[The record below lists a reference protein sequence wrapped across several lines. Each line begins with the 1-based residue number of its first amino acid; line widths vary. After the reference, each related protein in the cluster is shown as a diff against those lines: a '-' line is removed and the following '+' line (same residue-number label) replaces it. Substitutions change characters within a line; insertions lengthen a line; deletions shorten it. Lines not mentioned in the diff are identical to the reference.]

1 MAQIK
6 VSDQITLKSIVVS
19 AAPLA
24 KPIEVATNH
33 LVVIDCSG
41 SMAWELPKIRDQLK
55 KKLPKLL
62 GPKDTISIVWFSG
75 RGQCGVLLEAE
86 PVATL
91 TDLSM
96 VNQAID
102 RWLKPLGMTG
112 FKEPLQ
118 EVAKVIER
126 IRVKLPNT
134 VFSLFFMSDGC
145 DNQWPRGEILK
156 AVEAVS
162 GSLASATFVEYGY
175 YADRPLLTAMAQ
187 SAGGQLI
194 FAQGFDTYEPTFE
207 AAMGKKSTGAPK
219 IEVQLSEIPVGGFVF
234 TLRDGDLVT
243 YGVESYG
250 DLLVAGIGCY
260 AAHVP
265 ADTREFWYITED
277 SHKYEEKLS
286 NSSTEDVIAAA
297 YAAVSLYSVRMNS
310 DLVLSLLK
318 AIGDVD
324 FIERFATCFGK
335 QRYSEFMD
343 SAKAAAFNPSLR
355 YTKGYDP
362 TKVPAEDAYTILDLL
377 RLLSSDDNNHI
388 LMDHPDFRYS
398 KIGRG
403 RIDADE
409 ILTPD
414 EQAKVDEIN
423 GKLAKTKKASDI
435 KALQAE
441 LAAIMD
447 SKKGA
452 LVFIANP
459 APEGYSISSLVYN
472 ETRPNVSIGVRKTGT
487 VDLSGRLPEG
497 PDFVKVPK
505 VFPTFI
511 FRNYAIIKDGLVNVE
526 VLPVR
531 VTKATADELAKVLPP
546 EAKPTNISMSGNFV
560 VGVINLKALPV
571 INRKMVASVSAR
583 ELFTRQFELVQTK
596 AAQKVYKDYLDDRFP
611 KKASAKDKAEY
622 GEVAAKWLLEQGF
635 GYNGY
640 APPHTTQ
647 VESTDVYM
655 GKELEVSVPGYKT
668 LPKVS
673 EVRNRIASKK
683 KQTTPGALMSP
694 YVEEVEK
701 YIASDEYTKAGD
713 KDAAFKAWI
722 EAKAKGS
729 VQKARQLMY
738 QMACTKFSIV
748 VGQIWPKEFS
758 SLDESSM
765 TVKLGGQDI
774 ECKIEMREVAIKI

>member
-6 VSDQITLKSIVVS
+6 VSDKITLKSTQIS
-19 AAPLA
+19 AAPQA
-24 KPIEVATNH
+24 KAVEVATHH

-41 SMAWELPKIRDQLK
+41 SMAYDLPKIRDQLK

-62 GPKDTISIVWFSG
+62 GPKDTISIIWFSG

-91 TDLSM
+91 MDLTM

-102 RWLKPLGMTG
+102 RWLNPIGMTG

-126 IRVKLPNT
+126 VKAKLPGNA
-134 VFSLFFMSDGC
+134 FSLFFFSDGC
-145 DNQWPRGEILK
+145 DNQWPRGDVLA
-156 AVEAVS
+156 AVEVAAK
-162 GSLASATFVEYGY
+162 GLASATFVEYGY

-187 SAGGQLI
+187 TAGGQLI
-194 FAQGFDTYEPTFE
+194 FAQGFDTYQPAFE
-207 AAMGKKSTGAPK
+207 AAMGKKITGAPK
-219 IEVQLSEIPVGGFVF
+219 VEVRIPETPIGGFIF
-234 TLRDGDLVT
+234 TLVDGDLVT
-243 YGVESYG
+243 YGVE
-250 DLLVAGIGCY
+250 DHT
-260 AAHVP
+260 AHVP
-265 ADTREFWYITED
+265 EDTREFWYVVED
-277 SHKYEEKLS
+277 PHPYNDKLN
-286 NSSTEDVIAAA
+286 NSSTGDVIAAA
-297 YAAVSLYSVRMNS
+297 YAAVSLYSIRMNS

-318 AIGDVD
+318 AMGDVD

-343 SAKAAAFNPSLR
+343 SAKAAAFNPALR

-377 RLLSSDDNNHI
+377 RLLASDDANHI

-398 KIGRG
+398 KIGRS

-409 ILTPD
+409 VLTPE

-423 GKLAKTKKASDI
+423 VKLSKTNKASDI
-435 KALQAE
+435 KVLQAE

-452 LVFIANP
+452 LVFKADP
-459 APEGYSISSLVYN
+459 APEGYSISNLVYN
-472 ETRPNVSIGVRKTGT
+472 ESRPNVSIGVRKTGT
-487 VDLSGRLPEG
+487 VDLSGRIPEG
-497 PDFVKVPK
+497 DDYAKIPR
-505 VFPTFI
+505 VFPTFV

-531 VTKATADELAKVLPP
+531 VTKATADELSKVLPP
-546 EAKPTNISMSGNFV
+546 EAKPTNISVSGDFV
-560 VGVINLKALPV
+560 MGVINLKALPV

-583 ELFTRQFELVQTK
+583 DLFTNQFELIQTK
-596 AAQKVYKDYLDDRFP
+596 AAQKVYGDYLKDRFP
-611 KKASAKDKAEY
+611 KKASAKDEATY
-622 GEVAAKWLLEQGF
+622 GEVAAKWLLGQGF

-647 VESTDVYM
+647 AESTDVYM
-655 GKELEVSVPGYKT
+655 GKELEVSVPGYKS

-673 EVRNRIASKK
+673 EVRDRIASNK
-683 KQTTPGALMSP
+683 KQTTPGALMAP

-701 YIASDEYTKAGD
+701 YLTSDEYTGAKD

-738 QMACTKFSIV
+738 QMACTKFSVI
-748 VGQIWPKEFS
+748 VGQVWFREFS
-758 SLDESSM
+758 SLDE
-765 TVKLGGQDI
+765 TTLKLKLGETDI
-774 ECKIEMREVAIKI
+774 ECSAVMREVEIKT

>member
-1 MAQIK
+1 MAQTK
-6 VSDQITLKSIVVS
+6 VSNSITLKSTTVSSAPQTKVV
-19 AAPLA
+19 
-24 KPIEVATNH
+24 EVATNH
-33 LVVIDCSG
+33 IAVIDCSG
-41 SMAWELPKIRDQLK
+41 SMSCELSRIREQLK

-62 GPKDTISIVWFSG
+62 GAKDTISIIWFSG

-91 TDLSM
+91 TDLTQ

-102 RWLKPLGMTG
+102 RWLNPIGMTG

-118 EVAKVIER
+118 EVVTLISKIKG
-126 IRVKLPNT
+126 KLPGT

-145 DNQWPRGEILK
+145 DNQWPRADILK
-156 AVEAVS
+156 TVEAAA
-162 GSLASATFVEYGY
+162 GGLASATFVEYGY

-187 SAGGQLI
+187 AAGGQLI
-194 FAQGFDTYEPTFE
+194 FAQGFDSYQPAFE
-207 AAMGKKSTGAPK
+207 AAMSKKSTGAPK
-219 IEVQLSEIPVGGFVF
+219 VEVKIPETPIGGFIF

-243 YGVESYG
+243 YGVE
-250 DLLVAGIGCY
+250 DFT
-260 AAHVP
+260 AHVP
-265 ADTREFWYITED
+265 EDTREFWYMVED
-277 SHKYEEKLS
+277 SHPYSDKLS
-286 NSSTEDVIAAA
+286 NKSPVEVLAAA
-297 YAAVSLYSVRMNS
+297 YASVSLYSIRMNS
-310 DLVLSLLK
+310 DLVLSILK
-318 AIGDVD
+318 GLGDVD

-335 QRYSEFMD
+335 QKYSEFMD
-343 SAKAAAFNPSLR
+343 SAKAAAFDPALR

-388 LMDHPDFRYS
+388 LMDHPDFKYS
-398 KIGRG
+398 KIGRS

-409 ILTPD
+409 VLTTE
-414 EQAKVDEIN
+414 EQAKVDAIN
-423 GKLAKTKKASDI
+423 EKLAKTKKASDI

-441 LAAIMD
+441 LSAILN

-452 LVFIANP
+452 LVFKADP

-472 ETRPNVSIGVRKTGT
+472 ESRPNVSIGVRKSGT
-487 VDLSGRLPEG
+487 VDLSDRIPEG
-497 PDFVKVPK
+497 PDYEKVPK
-505 VFPTFI
+505 VFSTFI

-531 VTKATADELAKVLPP
+531 VTKETAAQLAEVLPP
-546 EAKPTNISMSGNFV
+546 EAKPTNISMSGDFV
-560 VGVINLKALPV
+560 TGVINLKALPV
-571 INRKMVASVSAR
+571 INRRMVGSVSAR
-583 ELFTRQFELVQTK
+583 ELFTQQFELIQTK
-596 AAQKVYKDYLDDRFP
+596 AAQKVYGDYLKDRFP
-611 KKASAKDKAEY
+611 KTASAKDEAAY

-647 VESTDVYM
+647 AESTDVYM

-673 EVRNRIASKK
+673 DVRDRIASKK
-683 KQTTPGALMSP
+683 KQTTPGALMAP
-694 YVEEVEK
+694 FVDEVEK
-701 YIASDEYTKAGD
+701 YLASDEYKKAAD
-713 KDAAFKAWI
+713 QDAAFKAWI
-722 EAKAKGS
+722 EVKSKDS

-748 VGQIWPKEFS
+748 VGQVWFQEFS
-758 SLDESSM
+758 SLDETAM
-765 TVKLGGQDI
+765 TVNLGGTDI
-774 ECKIEMREVAIKI
+774 ECKVEMREVAIKI

>member
-6 VSDQITLKSIVVS
+6 VSDTITLKSTQVS
-19 AAPLA
+19 VAPQA
-24 KPIEVATNH
+24 KPVDVATNH
-33 LVVIDCSG
+33 IAVIDCSG
-41 SMAWELPKIRDQLK
+41 SMSYELPRIREQLK

-62 GPKDTISIVWFSG
+62 GEKDTISIIWFSG

-91 TDLSM
+91 VDLTM

-102 RWLKPLGMTG
+102 RWLNPIGMTG

-118 EVAKVIER
+118 EVSKVIER
-126 IRVKLPNT
+126 IKAKRPGT
-134 VFSLFFMSDGC
+134 VFALFFMSDGC
-145 DNQWPRGEILK
+145 DNQWPRGDILK
-156 AVEAVS
+156 VVEAAA

-187 SAGGQLI
+187 TAGGQLI
-194 FAQGFDTYEPTFE
+194 FAQGFDTYQPAFE
-207 AAMGKKSTGAPK
+207 AAMGKKITGAPK
-219 IEVQLSEIPVGGFVF
+219 VEVRIPEAPIGGFIF
-234 TLRDGDLVT
+234 TLVDGDLVT
-243 YGVESYG
+243 YGVEKFK
-250 DLLVAGIGCY
+250 AQ
-260 AAHVP
+260 VP
-265 ADTREFWYITED
+265 EDTREFWYLVED
-277 SHKYEEKLS
+277 SHPYNDKLNDKAS
-286 NSSTEDVIAAA
+286 EAALMAA
-297 YAAVSLYSVRMNS
+297 YAAVSLYSIRMNS

-318 AIGDVD
+318 ALGDVD

-335 QRYSEFMD
+335 QKYSEFMD
-343 SAKAAAFNPSLR
+343 SAKAAAFNPALR

-377 RLLSSDDNNHI
+377 RLLASDDDNHI
-388 LMDHPDFRYS
+388 LMDHPEFKYS
-398 KIGRG
+398 KIGRS

-409 ILTPD
+409 VLTPE
-414 EQAKVDEIN
+414 EQTQIDEIN

-435 KALQAE
+435 KVLQAE
-441 LAAIMD
+441 LAAIMN

-452 LVFIANP
+452 LVFTANP
-459 APEGYSISSLVYN
+459 APDGYSISSLVYN

-487 VDLSGRLPEG
+487 VDLSGRLPDG
-497 PDFVKVPK
+497 PDLAKIPK
-505 VFPTFI
+505 VFSTFI

-531 VTKATADELAKVLPP
+531 VTKATADELSKVLPP

-583 ELFTRQFELVQTK
+583 DLFVSQFELIRTK
-596 AAQKVYKDYLDDRFP
+596 AAQKVYKEYLDSRFP
-611 KKASAKDKAEY
+611 KTASAKDKAEY

-647 VESTDVYM
+647 AESTDVYM

-668 LPKVS
+668 LPKVA
-673 EVRNRIASKK
+673 EVRDRIATKK
-683 KQTTPGALMSP
+683 KQTTPGALMSE

-701 YIASDEYTKAGD
+701 YLASDDYTKAAD

-738 QMACTKFSIV
+738 QMACTKFSVI
-748 VGQIWPKEFS
+748 VGQTWFKEFS
-758 SLDESSM
+758 SLDESTYPISLPDGSSIQCQVTM
-765 TVKLGGQDI
+765 K
-774 ECKIEMREVAIKI
+774 EVAIKI

>member
-1 MAQIK
+1 MTQIK
-6 VSDQITLKSIVVS
+6 ISDQITLKSTVVS
-19 AAPLA
+19 TAPPA

-41 SMAWELPKIRDQLK
+41 SMSWELPKIRDQLK

-62 GPKDTISIVWFSG
+62 GPRDTISIIWFSG

-102 RWLKPLGMTG
+102 RWLNPIGMTG

-126 IRVKLPNT
+126 IKAKLSGT

-156 AVEAVS
+156 AVEVVS

-187 SAGGQLI
+187 TAGGQLI

-207 AAMGKKSTGAPK
+207 AAMGKKSTGASK
-219 IEVQLSEIPVGGFVF
+219 IKVKVPEIPIGGFIF

-243 YGVESYG
+243 YGVENHT
-250 DLLVAGIGCY
+250 
-260 AAHVP
+260 AHVP
-265 ADTREFWYITED
+265 EDTREFWYVVED
-277 SHKYEEKLS
+277 PHSYQDKLN
-286 NSSTEDVIAAA
+286 NSSTADVIAAA
-297 YAAVSLYSVRMNS
+297 YAAISLYSVRMNS

-318 AIGDVD
+318 ALGDVD

-335 QRYSEFMD
+335 EKYSEFMD
-343 SAKAAAFNPSLR
+343 SAKVAAFDPSLR

-377 RLLSSDDNNHI
+377 RLLSSDDKNHI
-388 LMDHPDFRYS
+388 LMDHPSFKYS
-398 KIGRG
+398 KIGRS

-409 ILTPD
+409 ILTAE
-414 EQAKVDEIN
+414 EQAQVDAINEKV
-423 GKLAKTKKASDI
+423 AKTKKASEI

-441 LAAIMD
+441 LSAILD

-452 LVFIANP
+452 LVFKANP

-472 ETRPNVSIGVRKTGT
+472 ESRPNVSIGVRKTGT
-487 VDLSGRLPEG
+487 IDLSDRIPDG
-497 PDFVKVPK
+497 PDYAKIPK
-505 VFPTFI
+505 VIPTFI

-531 VTKATADELAKVLPP
+531 VTKDTAAKLAEVLPQ
-546 EAKPTNISMSGNFV
+546 EAKPTNITMSGDFV
-560 VGVINLKALPV
+560 TGVINLKALPI
-571 INRKMVASVSAR
+571 INRKMISSVSAK
-583 ELFTRQFELVQTK
+583 ELFTRQFELIQTK
-596 AAQKVYKDYLDDRFP
+596 AAQKVYGDYLKDRFP
-611 KKASAKDKAEY
+611 KTASAKDEAAY
-622 GEVAAKWLLEQGF
+622 GDVAAKWLLEQGF

-647 VESTDVYM
+647 AESTDVYM

-673 EVRNRIASKK
+673 EVRDRIASKK
-683 KQTTPGALMSP
+683 KQTTPGALMAP

-701 YIASDEYTKAGD
+701 YLKSDEYTKAGD

-722 EAKAKGS
+722 EAKSKDS

-758 SLDESSM
+758 SLDETTL

-774 ECKIEMREVAIKI
+774 ECKVEMREVAIKI